1 MKRFLIL
8 VALVVLVASSAVPT
22 ASGQRPCTERLLRA
36 ASVLTYDERSG
47 LQIFVWE
54 RCGKR
59 SGVPMG

>member
-1 MKRFLIL
+1 MKRFFIV
-8 VALVVLVASSAVPT
+8 VALVVFLASSAVPT

-54 RCGKR
+54 RCGQR
-59 SGVPMG
+59 AGIPMG